1 MSSSTKT
8 ILVIDDDRD
17 MIESI
22 KIMLETAGFEVITA
36 EDGHAGFETALS
48 NRPDLILCDMMM
60 ETVDA
65 GAKVAGKIKDKL
77 PEVPIYL
84 LSSIGDTTNYN
95 LDTSELGFSGVLQK
109 PVMPSRLIPLI
120 KKKLDIE

>member
-1 MSSSTKT
+1 
-8 ILVIDDDRD
+8 
-17 MIESI
+17 
-22 KIMLETAGFEVITA
+22 
-36 EDGHAGFETALS
+36 
-48 NRPDLILCDMMM
+48 MM

-65 GAKVAGKIKDKL
+65 GAKVAGKIKDNL

-95 LDTSELGFSGVLQK
+95 LDTNEIGFSGVLQK

>member
-36 EDGHAGFETALS
+36 EDGHVGFEKAQS
-48 NRPDLILCDMMM
+48 SKPDLILCDMMM

-65 GAKVAGKIKDKL
+65 GAKVAGRIKESL
-77 PEVPIYL
+77 PAVPIYL